1 MKMKKILLVLLVTL
15 LILPALVLPI
25 SAQESTLSAEMWLN
39 SNGSGRG
46 TFKLFMP
53 PGGTD
58 TIEDFMGM
66 VEGDATVQVQPYRDL
81 GNGSYEVDFSWN
93 DFLAAFDQTLNV
105 VGDTVEVDF
114 GDTTSFV
121 ELIVHVPGPVLKTD
135 GQVQG
140 TDTVI
145 FQQTATSKIL
155 FQTSGPLPTSTPP
168 SPTPTKP
175 SPTPT
180 PTESPSDQLKIE
192 LQLENDGS
200 GKGTVKGFLTAGLTL
215 KEIVSSLEESL
226 TVIDSEQ
233 LGNRYTINI
242 RWEDFNQAFSNA
254 IRTENADGTISIA
267 VSDLGINEIT
277 LILKGAIQ
285 DTTGQKQGSGTVVFR
300 DATDGTVT
308 YKPAGGP
315 PSPTQSSP
323 TSTPPPTT
331 PSTRPSGSTTP
342 PPTPTPTSSGEAS
355 KGLFSTFGTIEIIIV
370 AGGALLLLMIIIL
383 IVVLSSRRRR
393 LPPPPP
399 PVYPGT
405 PPPTYTVPPPPP
417 SSGTAQTTAAP
428 HFCQQCGGPIQTGQR
443 FCESCGK
450 PLS

>member
-1 MKMKKILLVLLVTL
+1 MKKILLVLLITL

-66 VEGDATVQVQPYRDL
+66 VEGDATVQVEPYRDL

-121 ELIVHVPGPVLKTD
+121 ELIVHVPGQVLKTD
-135 GQVQG
+135 GQVKG

-145 FQQTATSKIL
+145 FEQTTTSVIL
-155 FQTSGPLPTSTPP
+155 FQTSGPLPTNTPP
-168 SPTPTKP
+168 SPTPTEP

-180 PTESPSDQLKIE
+180 EDSSMRLE
-192 LQLENDGS
+192 LRLENDGS
-200 GKGTVKGFLTAGLTL
+200 GQGTVRGMASEFFTL
-215 KEIVSSLEESL
+215 EEIVSSLKE
-226 TVIDSEQ
+226 TVTVDDSKQE
-233 LGNRYTINI
+233 GNRYTINI
-242 RWEDFNQAFSNA
+242 SWRDFATAFPDA
-254 IRTENADGTISIA
+254 ERTENTDGTIKIR
-267 VSDLGINEIT
+267 VFNLNNTEIT
-277 LILKGAIQ
+277 LYLKGTIQ
-285 DTTGQKQGSGTVVFR
+285 QTDGQKKGAGSVVFSNV
-300 DATDGTVT
+300 DEGYVT
-308 YKPAGGP
+308 YKPGGSP
-315 PSPTQSSP
+315 PSPTASSP
-323 TSTPPPTT
+323 TPTSPPTT

-342 PPTPTPTSSGEAS
+342 PSTPTPTSGGEVS
-355 KGLFSTFGTIEIIIV
+355 KGLFSTFGTVEIIIV

-450 PLS
+450 PFS